1 MGRSGENCLS
11 LLENQKVSVFCAYD
25 KDYNIFRAK
34 VHKENLFSH
43 LGFKDIEK
51 CVFMD
56 QIHSNKVEIYDENLK
71 NLSCDGLI
79 SIEKNT
85 ALCVLSADCL
95 PLILWH
101 ESGIIAALH
110 SGRKGSFENIL
121 KELSEQR
128 IQIQS
133 SIENLDIFLKNTQ
146 LSISSLMQEINNY
159 KEQSLNTVENIS
171 KLSANLEESYTKS
184 SEKLI
189 NDISEYVGK
198 FNTELSTHNE
208 KINTQL
214 IEGLN
219 SASASINSQIKTLDQ
234 ELENVLK
241 NLGSNLASISTKFVD
256 DYNTILSN
264 LSSLNQ
270 KMSNLR

>member
-1 MGRSGENCLS
+1 MGRSGENYLS
-11 LLENQKVSVFCAYD
+11 LLDNQKVSVFCAHD

-56 QIHSNKVEIYDENLK
+56 QIHSSKVEIYDENLK

-101 ESGIIAALH
+101 ESGIIVALH

-121 KELSEQR
+121 KECVDK
-128 IQIQS
+128 ICIKNP
-133 SIENLDIFLKNTQ
+133 NLDMQKFHLFILPSICSKNYEIDGEILEFAKVEFKDFLN
-146 LSISSLMQEINNY
+146 ER
-159 KEQSLNTVENIS
+159 
-171 KLSANLEESYTKS
+171 KLDLKAL
-184 SEKLI
+184 
-189 NDISEYVGK
+189 VK
-198 FNTELSTHNE
+198 F
-208 KINTQL
+208 Q
-214 IEGLN
+214 
-219 SASASINSQIKTLDQ
+219 AQ
-234 ELENVLK
+234 
-241 NLGSNLASISTKFVD
+241 NLGIKNIIDSNICSFDDEAFYSYRRDKTSKRFVSVV
-256 DYNTILSN
+256 YL
-264 LSSLNQ
+264 
-270 KMSNLR
+270 KG

>member
-1 MGRSGENCLS
+1 MGRSGENYLS
-11 LLENQKVSVFCAYD
+11 LLDNQKVSVFCAHD

-56 QIHSNKVEIYDENLK
+56 QIHSSKVEIYDESLE

-101 ESGIIAALH
+101 ESGIIVALH

-121 KELSEQR
+121 KECVDK
-128 IQIQS
+128 ICTKNP
-133 SIENLDIFLKNTQ
+133 NLDMQKFHLFILPSICAKNYEIDGEILEFAKVEFKDFLN
-146 LSISSLMQEINNY
+146 ER
-159 KEQSLNTVENIS
+159 
-171 KLSANLEESYTKS
+171 KLDLKAL
-184 SEKLI
+184 
-189 NDISEYVGK
+189 VK
-198 FNTELSTHNE
+198 F
-208 KINTQL
+208 Q
-214 IEGLN
+214 
-219 SASASINSQIKTLDQ
+219 AQ
-234 ELENVLK
+234 
-241 NLGSNLASISTKFVD
+241 NLGIKNIIDSNICSFDDEAFYSYRRDKTSKRFVSVV
-256 DYNTILSN
+256 YL
-264 LSSLNQ
+264 
-270 KMSNLR
+270 KG

>member
-11 LLENQKVSVFCAYD
+11 LLKNQKVSVFCAYD

-101 ESGIIAALH
+101 ESGVIAALY

-121 KELSEQR
+121 KECVDK
-128 IQIQS
+128 IYTKNP
-133 SIENLDIFLKNTQ
+133 NLDMQKFHLFILPSICAKNYEIDGEILEFARVEFKDFLDERKLDLKALVKFQAQNLGIKNIID
-146 LSISSLMQEINNY
+146 S
-159 KEQSLNTVENIS
+159 NICS
-171 KLSANLEESYTKS
+171 FDDKTFYSYRR
-184 SEKLI
+184 
-189 NDISEYVGK
+189 D
-198 FNTELSTHNE
+198 
-208 KINTQL
+208 
-214 IEGLN
+214 
-219 SASASINSQIKTLDQ
+219 KTLKRF
-234 ELENVLK
+234 VSVVYLK
-241 NLGSNLASISTKFVD
+241 G
-256 DYNTILSN
+256 
-264 LSSLNQ
+264 
-270 KMSNLR
+270 

>member
-1 MGRSGENCLS
+1 MGRSGENYLS
-11 LLENQKVSVFCAYD
+11 LLDNQKVSVFCAYN

-56 QIHSNKVEIYDENLK
+56 QIHSSKVEIYDENLK

-101 ESGIIAALH
+101 ESGIIVALH

-121 KELSEQR
+121 KECVDK
-128 IQIQS
+128 IYTKNP
-133 SIENLDIFLKNTQ
+133 NLDMQKFHLFILPSICAKNYEIDGEILEFARVEFKDFLDERKLDLKALVKFQAQNLGIKNIID
-146 LSISSLMQEINNY
+146 S
-159 KEQSLNTVENIS
+159 NICS
-171 KLSANLEESYTKS
+171 FDDKTFYSYRR
-184 SEKLI
+184 
-189 NDISEYVGK
+189 D
-198 FNTELSTHNE
+198 
-208 KINTQL
+208 
-214 IEGLN
+214 
-219 SASASINSQIKTLDQ
+219 KTLKRF
-234 ELENVLK
+234 VSVVYLK
-241 NLGSNLASISTKFVD
+241 G
-256 DYNTILSN
+256 
-264 LSSLNQ
+264 
-270 KMSNLR
+270 

>member
-101 ESGIIAALH
+101 ESGIIVALH

-121 KELSEQR
+121 KECVDK
-128 IQIQS
+128 IYTKNP
-133 SIENLDIFLKNTQ
+133 NLDMQKFHLFILPSICAKNYEIDGEILEFARVEFKDFLDERKLDLKALVKFQAQNLGIKNIID
-146 LSISSLMQEINNY
+146 S
-159 KEQSLNTVENIS
+159 NICS
-171 KLSANLEESYTKS
+171 FDDKTFYSYRR
-184 SEKLI
+184 
-189 NDISEYVGK
+189 D
-198 FNTELSTHNE
+198 
-208 KINTQL
+208 
-214 IEGLN
+214 
-219 SASASINSQIKTLDQ
+219 KTLKRF
-234 ELENVLK
+234 VSVVYLK
-241 NLGSNLASISTKFVD
+241 G
-256 DYNTILSN
+256 
-264 LSSLNQ
+264 
-270 KMSNLR
+270 

>member
-1 MGRSGENCLS
+1 MGRSGENYLS
-11 LLENQKVSVFCAYD
+11 LLDNQKVSIFCAHD

-56 QIHSNKVEIYDENLK
+56 QIHSSKVKIYDESLE

-101 ESGIIAALH
+101 ENGIIAALH

-121 KELSEQR
+121 KECVDK
-128 IQIQS
+128 ICTKNP
-133 SIENLDIFLKNTQ
+133 NLDIQKFHLFILPSICAKNYEIDGEILEFAKVKFKDFLN
-146 LSISSLMQEINNY
+146 ER
-159 KEQSLNTVENIS
+159 
-171 KLSANLEESYTKS
+171 KLDLKAL
-184 SEKLI
+184 
-189 NDISEYVGK
+189 VK
-198 FNTELSTHNE
+198 F
-208 KINTQL
+208 Q
-214 IEGLN
+214 
-219 SASASINSQIKTLDQ
+219 AQ
-234 ELENVLK
+234 
-241 NLGSNLASISTKFVD
+241 NLGIKNIIDSNICSFDDEAFYSYRRDKTSKRFVSVV
-256 DYNTILSN
+256 YL
-264 LSSLNQ
+264 
-270 KMSNLR
+270 KG

>member
-1 MGRSGENCLS
+1 MGRCGENYLS
-11 LLENQKVSVFCAYD
+11 LLDNQKVSVFCAHD

-56 QIHSNKVEIYDENLK
+56 QIHSSKVEIYDESLE

-101 ESGIIAALH
+101 ESGIIVALH

-121 KELSEQR
+121 KECVDK
-128 IQIQS
+128 ICAKNP
-133 SIENLDIFLKNTQ
+133 NLDMQKFHLFILPSICSKNYEIDGEILEFAKVEFKDFLN
-146 LSISSLMQEINNY
+146 ER
-159 KEQSLNTVENIS
+159 
-171 KLSANLEESYTKS
+171 KLDLKAL
-184 SEKLI
+184 
-189 NDISEYVGK
+189 VK
-198 FNTELSTHNE
+198 F
-208 KINTQL
+208 Q
-214 IEGLN
+214 
-219 SASASINSQIKTLDQ
+219 AQ
-234 ELENVLK
+234 
-241 NLGSNLASISTKFVD
+241 NLGIKNIIDSNICSFDDEAFYSYRRDKTSKRFVSVV
-256 DYNTILSN
+256 YL
-264 LSSLNQ
+264 
-270 KMSNLR
+270 KG

>member
-1 MGRSGENCLS
+1 MGRSGENYLS
-11 LLENQKVSVFCAYD
+11 LLDNQKVSVFCAHD

-56 QIHSNKVEIYDENLK
+56 QIHSSKVEIYDESLE

-101 ESGIIAALH
+101 ESGIIVALH

-121 KELSEQR
+121 KECVDK
-128 IQIQS
+128 ICAKNP
-133 SIENLDIFLKNTQ
+133 NLDMQKFHLFILPSICSKNYEIDGEILEFAKVEFKDFLN
-146 LSISSLMQEINNY
+146 ER
-159 KEQSLNTVENIS
+159 
-171 KLSANLEESYTKS
+171 KLDLKAL
-184 SEKLI
+184 
-189 NDISEYVGK
+189 VK
-198 FNTELSTHNE
+198 F
-208 KINTQL
+208 Q
-214 IEGLN
+214 
-219 SASASINSQIKTLDQ
+219 AQ
-234 ELENVLK
+234 
-241 NLGSNLASISTKFVD
+241 NLGIKNIIDSNICSFDDGAFYSYRRDKTSKRFVSVV
-256 DYNTILSN
+256 YL
-264 LSSLNQ
+264 
-270 KMSNLR
+270 KG

>member
-11 LLENQKVSVFCAYD
+11 LLKNQKVSVFCAYD

-56 QIHSNKVEIYDENLK
+56 QIHSNKVEIYDKILK

-121 KELSEQR
+121 KECVDK
-128 IQIQS
+128 IYTKNP
-133 SIENLDIFLKNTQ
+133 NLDMQKFHLFILPSICAKNYEIDGEILKFARVEFKDFLDERKLDLKALVKFQAQNLGIKNIID
-146 LSISSLMQEINNY
+146 S
-159 KEQSLNTVENIS
+159 NICS
-171 KLSANLEESYTKS
+171 FDDKTFYSYRR
-184 SEKLI
+184 
-189 NDISEYVGK
+189 D
-198 FNTELSTHNE
+198 
-208 KINTQL
+208 
-214 IEGLN
+214 
-219 SASASINSQIKTLDQ
+219 KTLKRF
-234 ELENVLK
+234 VSVVYLK
-241 NLGSNLASISTKFVD
+241 G
-256 DYNTILSN
+256 
-264 LSSLNQ
+264 
-270 KMSNLR
+270 

>member
-101 ESGIIAALH
+101 ENGIIAALH

-121 KELSEQR
+121 KECVDK
-128 IQIQS
+128 IYTKNP
-133 SIENLDIFLKNTQ
+133 NLDMQKFHLFILPSICAKNYEIDGEILEFARVEFKDFLDERKLDLKALVKFQAQNLGIKNIID
-146 LSISSLMQEINNY
+146 S
-159 KEQSLNTVENIS
+159 NICS
-171 KLSANLEESYTKS
+171 FDDKTFYSYRR
-184 SEKLI
+184 
-189 NDISEYVGK
+189 D
-198 FNTELSTHNE
+198 
-208 KINTQL
+208 
-214 IEGLN
+214 
-219 SASASINSQIKTLDQ
+219 KTLKRF
-234 ELENVLK
+234 VSVVYLK
-241 NLGSNLASISTKFVD
+241 G
-256 DYNTILSN
+256 
-264 LSSLNQ
+264 
-270 KMSNLR
+270 

>member
-101 ESGIIAALH
+101 ESGITAALH

-121 KELSEQR
+121 KECVDK
-128 IQIQS
+128 IYTKNP
-133 SIENLDIFLKNTQ
+133 NLDMQKFHLFILPSICAKNYEIDGEILEFARVEFKDFLDERKLDLKALVKFQAQNLGIKNIID
-146 LSISSLMQEINNY
+146 S
-159 KEQSLNTVENIS
+159 NICS
-171 KLSANLEESYTKS
+171 FDDKTFYSYRR
-184 SEKLI
+184 
-189 NDISEYVGK
+189 D
-198 FNTELSTHNE
+198 
-208 KINTQL
+208 
-214 IEGLN
+214 
-219 SASASINSQIKTLDQ
+219 KTLKRF
-234 ELENVLK
+234 VSVVYLK
-241 NLGSNLASISTKFVD
+241 G
-256 DYNTILSN
+256 
-264 LSSLNQ
+264 
-270 KMSNLR
+270 

>member
-1 MGRSGENCLS
+1 MGRSGENYLS
-11 LLENQKVSVFCAYD
+11 LLDNQKASVFCAHD

-56 QIHSNKVEIYDENLK
+56 QIHSSKVEIYDESLE

-101 ESGIIAALH
+101 ESGIISALH

-121 KELSEQR
+121 KECMDK
-128 IQIQS
+128 ICTKNP
-133 SIENLDIFLKNTQ
+133 NLDMQKFHLFILPSICAKNYEIDGEILEFAKVKFKNFLN
-146 LSISSLMQEINNY
+146 ER
-159 KEQSLNTVENIS
+159 
-171 KLSANLEESYTKS
+171 KLDLKAL
-184 SEKLI
+184 
-189 NDISEYVGK
+189 VK
-198 FNTELSTHNE
+198 F
-208 KINTQL
+208 Q
-214 IEGLN
+214 
-219 SASASINSQIKTLDQ
+219 AQ
-234 ELENVLK
+234 
-241 NLGSNLASISTKFVD
+241 NLGIKNIIDSNICSFDDGAFYSYRRDKTSKRFVSVV
-256 DYNTILSN
+256 YL
-264 LSSLNQ
+264 
-270 KMSNLR
+270 KG

>member
-51 CVFMD
+51 CVFMN

-110 SGRKGSFENIL
+110 SGIKGSFENIL
-121 KELSEQR
+121 KECVDK
-128 IQIQS
+128 IYTKNP
-133 SIENLDIFLKNTQ
+133 NLDMQKFHLFILPSICAKNYEIDGEILEFARVEFKDFLDERKLDLKALVKFQAQNLGIKNIID
-146 LSISSLMQEINNY
+146 S
-159 KEQSLNTVENIS
+159 NICS
-171 KLSANLEESYTKS
+171 FDDKTFYSYRR
-184 SEKLI
+184 
-189 NDISEYVGK
+189 D
-198 FNTELSTHNE
+198 
-208 KINTQL
+208 
-214 IEGLN
+214 
-219 SASASINSQIKTLDQ
+219 KTLKRF
-234 ELENVLK
+234 VSVVYLK
-241 NLGSNLASISTKFVD
+241 G
-256 DYNTILSN
+256 
-264 LSSLNQ
+264 
-270 KMSNLR
+270 

>member
-1 MGRSGENCLS
+1 
-11 LLENQKVSVFCAYD
+11 
-25 KDYNIFRAK
+25 
-34 VHKENLFSH
+34 
-43 LGFKDIEK
+43 
-51 CVFMD
+51 
-56 QIHSNKVEIYDENLK
+56 
-71 NLSCDGLI
+71 
-79 SIEKNT
+79 
-85 ALCVLSADCL
+85 
-95 PLILWH
+95 
-101 ESGIIAALH
+101 
-110 SGRKGSFENIL
+110 
-121 KELSEQR
+121 
-128 IQIQS
+128 
-133 SIENLDIFLKNTQ
+133 
-146 LSISSLMQEINNY
+146 
-159 KEQSLNTVENIS
+159 
-171 KLSANLEESYTKS
+171 EESYTKS

>member
-1 MGRSGENCLS
+1 MGRSGENYLS
-11 LLENQKVSVFCAYD
+11 LLDNQKVSVFCAHD

-56 QIHSNKVEIYDENLK
+56 QIHSSKVEIYDENLK

-110 SGRKGSFENIL
+110 SGRKGSFGNIL
-121 KELSEQR
+121 KECVDK
-128 IQIQS
+128 ICTKNP
-133 SIENLDIFLKNTQ
+133 NLDMQKFHLFILPSICAKNYEIDGEILEFAKVEFNDFLN
-146 LSISSLMQEINNY
+146 ER
-159 KEQSLNTVENIS
+159 
-171 KLSANLEESYTKS
+171 KLDLKAL
-184 SEKLI
+184 
-189 NDISEYVGK
+189 VK
-198 FNTELSTHNE
+198 F
-208 KINTQL
+208 Q
-214 IEGLN
+214 
-219 SASASINSQIKTLDQ
+219 AQ
-234 ELENVLK
+234 
-241 NLGSNLASISTKFVD
+241 NLGIKNIIDSNICSFDNEAFYSYRRDKTSKRFVSVV
-256 DYNTILSN
+256 YL
-264 LSSLNQ
+264 
-270 KMSNLR
+270 KG

>member
-1 MGRSGENCLS
+1 MGRSGENYLS
-11 LLENQKVSVFCAYD
+11 LLDNQKVSVFCAHD

-56 QIHSNKVEIYDENLK
+56 QIHSSKVEIYDESLE

-110 SGRKGSFENIL
+110 SGRKGSFGNIL
-121 KELSEQR
+121 KECVDKICTKNS
-128 IQIQS
+128 
-133 SIENLDIFLKNTQ
+133 NLDIQKFHLFILPSICAKNYEIDGEILEFAKVEFKDFLN
-146 LSISSLMQEINNY
+146 ER
-159 KEQSLNTVENIS
+159 
-171 KLSANLEESYTKS
+171 KLDLKAL
-184 SEKLI
+184 
-189 NDISEYVGK
+189 VK
-198 FNTELSTHNE
+198 F
-208 KINTQL
+208 Q
-214 IEGLN
+214 
-219 SASASINSQIKTLDQ
+219 AQ
-234 ELENVLK
+234 
-241 NLGSNLASISTKFVD
+241 NLGIKNIIDSNICSFDDEAFYSYRRDKTSKRFVSVV
-256 DYNTILSN
+256 YL
-264 LSSLNQ
+264 
-270 KMSNLR
+270 KG

>member
-11 LLENQKVSVFCAYD
+11 LLDNQKVSVFCAYD

-56 QIHSNKVEIYDENLK
+56 QIHSSKVEIYNESLE

-101 ESGIIAALH
+101 ESGIIVALH

-121 KELSEQR
+121 KECVDK
-128 IQIQS
+128 ICTKNP
-133 SIENLDIFLKNTQ
+133 NLDMQKFHLFILPSICAKNYEIDGEILEFAKVKFKDFLN
-146 LSISSLMQEINNY
+146 ER
-159 KEQSLNTVENIS
+159 
-171 KLSANLEESYTKS
+171 KLDLKAL
-184 SEKLI
+184 
-189 NDISEYVGK
+189 VK
-198 FNTELSTHNE
+198 F
-208 KINTQL
+208 Q
-214 IEGLN
+214 
-219 SASASINSQIKTLDQ
+219 AQ
-234 ELENVLK
+234 
-241 NLGSNLASISTKFVD
+241 NLGIKNIIDSNICSFDDKAFYSYRRDKTSKRFVSVV
-256 DYNTILSN
+256 YL
-264 LSSLNQ
+264 
-270 KMSNLR
+270 KG

>member
-1 MGRSGENCLS
+1 MGRSGENYLS
-11 LLENQKVSVFCAYD
+11 LLDNQKVSVFCAYN

-56 QIHSNKVEIYDENLK
+56 QIHSSKVEIYDENLN

-101 ESGIIAALH
+101 ESGVIAALH

-121 KELSEQR
+121 KECVDK
-128 IQIQS
+128 IYTKNP
-133 SIENLDIFLKNTQ
+133 NLDMQKFHLFILPSICAKNY
-146 LSISSLMQEINNY
+146 E
-159 KEQSLNTVENIS
+159 
-171 KLSANLEESYTKS
+171 
-184 SEKLI
+184 
-189 NDISEYVGK
+189 
-198 FNTELSTHNE
+198 
-208 KINTQL
+208 
-214 IEGLN
+214 
-219 SASASINSQIKTLDQ
+219 
-234 ELENVLK
+234 
-241 NLGSNLASISTKFVD
+241 
-256 DYNTILSN
+256 
-264 LSSLNQ
+264 
-270 KMSNLR
+270 

>member
-1 MGRSGENCLS
+1 MGRSGENYLS
-11 LLENQKVSVFCAYD
+11 LLDNQKVSIFCAHD

-56 QIHSNKVEIYDENLK
+56 QIHSSKVKIYDESLE

-101 ESGIIAALH
+101 ENGIIAALH

-121 KELSEQR
+121 KECVNK
-128 IQIQS
+128 ICTKNP
-133 SIENLDIFLKNTQ
+133 NLDIQKFHLFILPSICAKNYEIDGEILEFAKVKFKDFLN
-146 LSISSLMQEINNY
+146 ER
-159 KEQSLNTVENIS
+159 
-171 KLSANLEESYTKS
+171 KLDLKAL
-184 SEKLI
+184 
-189 NDISEYVGK
+189 VK
-198 FNTELSTHNE
+198 F
-208 KINTQL
+208 Q
-214 IEGLN
+214 
-219 SASASINSQIKTLDQ
+219 AQ
-234 ELENVLK
+234 
-241 NLGSNLASISTKFVD
+241 NLGIKNIIDSNICSFDDEAFYSYRRDKTSKRFVSVV
-256 DYNTILSN
+256 YL
-264 LSSLNQ
+264 
-270 KMSNLR
+270 KG

>member
-1 MGRSGENCLS
+1 MGRSGENYLS
-11 LLENQKVSVFCAYD
+11 LLDNQKVSVFCAHD

-56 QIHSNKVEIYDENLK
+56 QIHSSKVEIYDESLE

-101 ESGIIAALH
+101 ESGIIVALH

-121 KELSEQR
+121 KECVDK
-128 IQIQS
+128 ICAKNP
-133 SIENLDIFLKNTQ
+133 NLDMQKFHLFILPSICSKNYEIDGEILEFAKVEFKDFLN
-146 LSISSLMQEINNY
+146 ER
-159 KEQSLNTVENIS
+159 
-171 KLSANLEESYTKS
+171 KLDLKAL
-184 SEKLI
+184 
-189 NDISEYVGK
+189 VK
-198 FNTELSTHNE
+198 F
-208 KINTQL
+208 Q
-214 IEGLN
+214 
-219 SASASINSQIKTLDQ
+219 AQ
-234 ELENVLK
+234 
-241 NLGSNLASISTKFVD
+241 NLGIKNIIDSNICSFDDEAFYSYRRDKTSKRFVSVV
-256 DYNTILSN
+256 YL
-264 LSSLNQ
+264 
-270 KMSNLR
+270 KG